1 LNLELPQGTGDNYH
15 FEQQRLFRSVAVI
28 PVMKIRK
35 TVGIDL
41 GTTNSVI
48 ALVDPTDSAIITGQ
62 DEQGRKTFPSVVGYQ
77 SREQR
82 PVVGVPAAR
91 LKGQATGPVSSVK
104 RFMGL
109 DREFAIGPDRL
120 TPPHVS
126 ARILRWLR
134 EVLAGTL
141 ADPRYLLDS
150 AIITMPAYFN
160 HNQIEATRQAGELAG
175 YEVVELLHEPTA
187 AAIYYSWLLGH
198 GDAHYLVYDLG
209 GGTFDVS
216 IIRKR
221 FGDYEVLS
229 VSGDPFLGG
238 DDFDRLL
245 ASHLVQNSKL
255 EGRSSKYA
263 VEPGTLNFTRLVHV
277 AEGIKIELSERERVA
292 RYIPGLFQDGQG
304 ATTDLE
310 AEVDRA
316 AFQRLIK
323 AQVDRTIECC
333 HEALKRARDKAGLR
347 LSDVDYVVL
356 VGGSSKIPLVRDTV
370 LTAFCNPALAEHA
383 RCTEP
388 LLHEPDLCVA
398 YGAALRAATYGV
410 RYQVPIADCEIELH
424 LTSSPN
430 VQEIAHQIIG
440 CVRPVGVPSGTGAN
454 LQSAICNLQSVILDG
469 GSVRIQSL
477 ATGLVEEAFLEP
489 QAAHQPEAL
498 ARETGSLANASGWC
512 VAVFEQKVELL
523 ANQDNAFHLTLC
535 DPSGRELCR
544 AAHTVRHQSQG
555 RPLGQGVLPTQLI
568 TKPLQI
574 QLLNRARQRIK
585 QVLAPVG
592 AGLPGTFACT
602 CRTVDQSGQIVVP
615 IFEENRLIKQ
625 LVIDHVDPGL
635 PLGSPVEVEFRID
648 VKHNIQVRV
657 VIRGSNR
664 EGQGTREESVTTAYI
679 EAPPPPT
686 RPTRE
691 EIQQVGKEIEEL
703 LREFSGSFR
712 TRMAAQSRRLLQDLN
727 EALAYDDE
735 PKAIQRMAELGDL
748 LGQLQVQRTQILDPP
763 WPRFAQLVKQCLR
776 QAGAVADRTGR
787 VREELFEQVYA
798 QERYAERAYE
808 DKNQTLYRE
817 CFENLGQFAGYL
829 DRLLNDALPRHHCPA
844 PQKPEDEAR
853 DEVERCQAYLAAV
866 TEKARARA
874 RTDLQERLAVLA
886 KQGHTL
892 PDRLGADPVGVI
904 REARRLITEIA
915 KVEDEI
921 TGPRRETAPGTAG
934 LLGQ

>member
-1 LNLELPQGTGDNYH
+1 
-15 FEQQRLFRSVAVI
+15 
-28 PVMKIRK
+28 MKIRK

-48 ALVDPTDSAIITGQ
+48 ALLDPTDTTIITGK

-77 SREQR
+77 AENQR
-82 PVVGVPAAR
+82 PLVGVLAAR

-109 DREFAIGPDRL
+109 DREFTVGPDRL

-134 EVLAGTL
+134 EVLARTL

-160 HNQIEATRQAGELAG
+160 HNQIEATRRAGELAG
-175 YEVVELLHEPTA
+175 FEVVELLHEPTA

-198 GDAHYLVYDLG
+198 GDAQYLVYDLG

-221 FGDYEVLS
+221 YGDYEVLS

-245 ASHLVQNSKL
+245 ASHLAQTSKL
-255 EGRSSKYA
+255 EGRGSTDA

-277 AEGIKIELSERERVA
+277 AEGIKVELSERERVS

-304 ATTDLE
+304 AAADLD

-333 HEALKRARDKAGLR
+333 HEALRRARDKTGLC
-347 LSDVDYVVL
+347 LSDIDYVVL

-370 LTAFCNPALAEHA
+370 RAAFCNSALAEHA

-410 RYQVPIADCEIELH
+410 RYRVAIADCGLQIADCEIELH
-424 LTSSPN
+424 VTSPTN
-430 VQEIAHQIIG
+430 VQEVAHQMIG
-440 CVRPVGVPSGTGAN
+440 CVRPVGVASGAGAN
-454 LQSAICNLQSVILDG
+454 LQSAICNLQSAILDG

-477 ATGLVEEAFLEP
+477 ATGLVEEAFLDP
-489 QAAHQPEAL
+489 QAVHQPEAL
-498 ARETGSLANASGWC
+498 AREAVSLANASGWC
-512 VAVFEQKVELL
+512 AAVFEQRVELL
-523 ANQDNAFHLTLC
+523 PNQDNTFHLTLC
-535 DPSGRELCR
+535 DPSGRELCQTTH
-544 AAHTVRHQSQG
+544 AVRHQSQA

-574 QLLNRARQRIK
+574 QILNRARQRIK
-585 QVLAPVG
+585 QTLAPVG

-602 CRTVDQSGQIVVP
+602 CRTVDQSGRIVVP

-625 LVIDHVDPGL
+625 MVIDHVDPGL

-648 VKHNIQVRV
+648 VKHNIQVQV
-657 VIRGSNR
+657 KIRGSNR
-664 EGQGTREESVTTAYI
+664 EVRGSKEESVTTAYI

-686 RPTRE
+686 RPTRP
-691 EIQQVGKEIEEL
+691 EIEQVGKEIEEL

-712 TRMAAQSRRLLQDLN
+712 TRMAAQSRRLLQDLK

-829 DRLLNDALPRHHCPA
+829 DRLLNDALPRHHRPA
-844 PQKPEDEAR
+844 PQEPQDEAR
-853 DEVERCQAYLAAV
+853 EEVERYQVYLAAV
-866 TEKARARA
+866 TDKARARA

-886 KQGHTL
+886 RQGHTL
-892 PDRLGADPVGVI
+892 SERLGVDPVGVI

-915 KVEDEI
+915 KVEEEI